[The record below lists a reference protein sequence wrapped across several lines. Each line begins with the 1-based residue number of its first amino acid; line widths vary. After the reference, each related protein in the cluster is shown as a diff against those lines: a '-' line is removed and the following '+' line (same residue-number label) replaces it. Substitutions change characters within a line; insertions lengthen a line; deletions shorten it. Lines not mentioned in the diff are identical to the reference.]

1 MRHLKAGSKLRRNPA
16 HRKALLRNLTASV
29 IESNR
34 VETTV
39 AKAKAVKPL
48 VEKMITL
55 GKSGTLADKR
65 QAFAYFFSRKTVH
78 LLFNEV
84 APRFMDRNGG
94 YTRILK
100 GGFRRGDGAEIAII
114 EFVDYQFESKTD
126 KKKVKAKDKKD

>member
-1 MRHLKAGSKLRRNPA
+1 MRHLKAGFKLRRNPA

-65 QAFAYFFSRKTVH
+65 QAFSYFFSRKTVH

-100 GGFRRGDGAEIAII
+100 GGFRRGDGAEMAII
-114 EFVDYQFESKTD
+114 EFVDFQFDTKAD
-126 KKKVKAKDKKD
+126 KKKSKAKEKKD